1 MIFLVDIGNTRAK
14 WTTLIN
20 GKLDTIS
27 SCENN
32 LVNHIW
38 LDKHATQASKLIIA
52 TVAESAVLE
61 EIKHWAE
68 KNNKACNVVH
78 TEEKAFG
85 VTNGYEHYQQ
95 LGVDRW
101 LAVLGASAIYPNQA
115 CVIVD
120 SGSATTIDVL
130 NEKLVHQ
137 GGWILPG
144 LNMIV
149 ESVVNNTAQVTGEL
163 SYFDKIVFG
172 RTTKDNV
179 ALASWAAT
187 KGMIEEAIALT
198 ASHNEQPKLLITG
211 GNGKALCK
219 LLKHGEYV
227 EDLVFKGLSLYAG

>member
-14 WTTLIN
+14 WTKLTN
-20 GKLDTIS
+20 GKLDNIS
-27 SCENN
+27 SCENK
-32 LVNHIW
+32 LVNHTW
-38 LDKHATQASKLIIA
+38 LDKHAAQVSRLIIA

-61 EIKHWAE
+61 EIKHWAI
-68 KNNKACNVVH
+68 KNNKACNVIH

-101 LAVLGASAIYPNQA
+101 LAVLGASAIYPKQA

-130 NEKLVHQ
+130 NENLAHQ

-144 LNMIV
+144 LTMIV
-149 ESVVNNTAQVTGEL
+149 DSVVNNTAQVTGEL
-163 SYFDKIVFG
+163 NYFEELAFG
-172 RTTKDNV
+172 KTTKDNV

-187 KGMIEEAIALT
+187 KGMIEEAVALST
-198 ASHNEQPKLLITG
+198 SHNVQPKLLITG
-211 GNGKALCK
+211 GNGKALCR